1 MPVPVPLPLP
11 VHTTVLHVRLDN
23 AKAIALYESLGF
35 IRAAYTPHYYEDC
48 DMDAYQMIRHFTPT

>member
-1 MPVPVPLPLP
+1 MPVP

-48 DMDAYQMIRHFTPT
+48 DMDAYQMIRHYNPT